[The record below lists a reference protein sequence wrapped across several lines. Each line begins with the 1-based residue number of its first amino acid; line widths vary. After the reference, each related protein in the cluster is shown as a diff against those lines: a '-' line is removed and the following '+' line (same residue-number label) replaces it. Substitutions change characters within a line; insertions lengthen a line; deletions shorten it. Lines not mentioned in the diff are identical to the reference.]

1 MNINKG
7 NKIISDIIV
16 YDNNGNGYVFKYVLD
31 TGADITFIT
40 ENIFNLLNL
49 VSNSSGTIN
58 NGNNT
63 KSSVKLSNINISLPN
78 HSGYIH
84 VNVGVVP
91 NKENIDVILGMDI
104 ISYCNIE
111 IKTNTSGFDFNIELP
126 ICK

>member
-7 NKIISDIIV
+7 GKIISDIII
-16 YDNNGNGYVFKYVLD
+16 YDNDGNGYSFRYILD

-40 ENIFNLLNL
+40 DRVFNLLNL
-49 VSNSSGTIN
+49 SSNSSGIIN

-63 KSSVKLSNINISLPN
+63 KSSVKLSNINISLPD
-78 HSGYIH
+78 HSSYIYI
-84 VNVGVVP
+84 NVGVIP
-91 NKENIDVILGMDI
+91 DKENIDVILGMDI

-111 IKTNTSGFDFNIELP
+111 IKTNNNGFSFEIELP